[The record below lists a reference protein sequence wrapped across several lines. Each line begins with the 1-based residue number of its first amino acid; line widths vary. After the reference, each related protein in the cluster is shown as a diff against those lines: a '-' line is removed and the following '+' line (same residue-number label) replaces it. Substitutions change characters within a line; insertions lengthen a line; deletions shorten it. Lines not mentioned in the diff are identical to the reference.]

1 MESAS
6 EKEMFMRSEE
16 VHRSRNQLF
25 IGDGDG
31 SSCKLVA
38 KRMPYGPLM
47 HVEKAQCANRITK
60 RMGSRQQKGLKTLK
74 PIFFFSGFTLDY

>member
-25 IGDGDG
+25 IDDGDG
-31 SSCKLVA
+31 SSYKLVA
-38 KRMPYGPLM
+38 KSMHYGPLM

-60 RMGSRQQKGLKTLK
+60 RMGSRQQK
-74 PIFFFSGFTLDY
+74 